1 MHTGMSPENA
11 KVEPIRETTVVP
23 LDPQRAFDLFT
34 RQMEAWWPLDQYSRV
49 VNERRESNV
58 HVTRLEFQAELGGA
72 ILEHTS
78 DGTVLPWGEVM
89 EWDPPNRV
97 VMAWRPHSEP
107 EPPTELDVTFRRTEG
122 GTTVETEHRGWE
134 RLSPGFREAM
144 YDVYVRG
151 WVMTLGRFAAAASR
165 LS

>member
-1 MHTGMSPENA
+1 MSSQ
-11 KVEPIRETTVVP
+11 PIRRAAEVP
-23 LDPQRAFDLFT
+23 LVPARAFDLFT
-34 RQMEAWWPLDQYSRV
+34 GEMGTWWPLDQYSRV
-49 VNERRESNV
+49 VNEHREGDV

-78 DGTVLPWGEVM
+78 DGKVLPWGEVIA
-89 EWDPPNRV
+89 WDPPKRV

-107 EPPTELDVTFRRTEG
+107 EPPTDVVATFRRSEG
-122 GTTVETEHRGWE
+122 GTVVELEHRGWE

-151 WVMTLGRFAAAASR
+151 WVVTLGRFAAEADRSA
-165 LS
+165 